1 MKSSA
6 KAVALLL
13 CLVMVLSVFA
23 GCGKSTPA
31 NNASNNEVPANDVPA
46 NNSSDAGPAVSE
58 EEMTK
63 LIDIAKAGAEAI
75 GSDRVNEGT
84 YPIKVASGSEQFK
97 IKDSKL
103 VSVAGVLQLV
113 LNVEGDTYS
122 KIFAG
127 SAADAASAGSVIDGE
142 KNADGT
148 TTFRIPVK
156 SLNEVIKFAAYADE
170 YGKWFDRT
178 LLADASSLDSA
189 AIKPIETADGDDK
202 KDEKKD
208 DSKKDD
214 SKKDDTPKQDD
225 TPKDDPKPDDTPKED
240 PQPDDTPADDPKPD
254 DTPQDDPKQDDAP
267 KDDTKPDDTPQEDPK
282 PDDTPKDDSKPD
294 DTPKDDP
301 QPDDTPGEDP
311 KPDEPPADDPE
322 PDDPPQEDPQP
333 DDPPAEEPDDG
344 LADGD
349 YSVGLTFSGGT
360 GKARILSPATLHVSG
375 GKMTATVKWSSSNYD
390 YMLVGGVK
398 YLPISTAGGSTFVI
412 PISALDTNITVI
424 GDTTAMSVPHE
435 VEYTI
440 RLDSSTLVKQ

>member
-31 NNASNNEVPANDVPA
+31 NNASNNEAPANEVPA

-63 LIDIAKAGAEAI
+63 LIDIAKAGAEVI
-75 GSDRVNEGT
+75 GSDRVNEGS

-103 VSVAGVLQLV
+103 VAVASVLQLV

-156 SLNEVIKFAAYADE
+156 SLNEVVKFAAYADE

-189 AIKPIETADGDDK
+189 AIKPVETADGDDK
-202 KDEKKD
+202 KDDSKKDDSKKD

-214 SKKDDTPKQDD
+214 SKKDDTPKPDD
-225 TPKDDPKPDDTPKED
+225 TPKDDPKPDDTPKD
-240 PQPDDTPADDPKPD
+240 
-254 DTPQDDPKQDDAP
+254 
-267 KDDTKPDDTPQEDPK
+267 DPK
-282 PDDTPKDDSKPD
+282 PDDTPKDDPKPD
-294 DTPKDDP
+294 D
-301 QPDDTPGEDP
+301 
-311 KPDEPPADDPE
+311 PPADDPK
-322 PDDPPQEDPQP
+322 PDDPPADDPKPDDPPADDPKPDDPPADDPKP
-333 DDPPAEEPDDG
+333 DDPPAEEPDDK

-349 YSVGLTFSGGT
+349 YSVALTRTGGT
-360 GKARILSPATLHVSG
+360 GKAKILSPATLHVSG

-390 YMLVGGVK
+390 YMKVGGVK

-412 PISALDTNITVI
+412 PISALDTNIT
-424 GDTTAMSVPHE
+424 AMSVPHE
-435 VEYTI
+435 IEYVI
-440 RLDSSTLVKQ
+440 RLDSSTLTKL